1 MAMNNSHKTS
11 RQQGCYSSQ
20 LLLLGGE
27 MPAETVV
34 CLPIVFSFAIHY
46 YLHDACRHPCSWG
59 EGGMGLGNCGFKPNV
74 DLSGNLIFNF
84 KVTVI
89 ALGTNGKTW
98 SKRILGLQN
107 A

>member
-59 EGGMGLGNCGFKPNV
+59 GGGGGGCGAGELWF
-74 DLSGNLIFNF
+74 
-84 KVTVI
+84 
-89 ALGTNGKTW
+89 
-98 SKRILGLQN
+98 
-107 A
+107 